1 MIDNDT
7 QLLEEAYDVIFEG
20 ILQEGVFDHIENL
33 NDKITMLPQF
43 IDSSLSW
50 LGKAAIGG
58 LAGVVVVNGLGK
70 IFQII
75 AKRLDRARV
84 KIGDNEQ
91 AAVAGV
97 ADSEYNK
104 KRDEYEQDTNEE
116 MPLEQQVE
124 LRNDIAEKLQEMYPI
139 RDKTFWVKALETSAE
154 GLQSKVGIGIGAIL
168 GVMALNLAIPFSDV
182 VAKSFGLGQIGG
194 GTDVADIFI
203 TKPGN

>member
-7 QLLEEAYDVIFEG
+7 QLLEEAYDVIFED

-70 IFQII
+70 IFQI
-75 AKRLDRARV
+75 
-84 KIGDNEQ
+84 
-91 AAVAGV
+91 
-97 ADSEYNK
+97 
-104 KRDEYEQDTNEE
+104 
-116 MPLEQQVE
+116 
-124 LRNDIAEKLQEMYPI
+124 IAEKLQEMYPI